1 MRLLDQLVL
10 MQFMCHFWWMTL
22 QFFSLPTYP
31 WILLVS
37 AVQFHTRRL
46 IITLFFAFNLKES
59 KMRLILL
66 QR

>member
-37 AVQFHTRRL
+37 GTVWIKNRTSIPNF
-46 IITLFFAFNLKES
+46 
-59 KMRLILL
+59 
-66 QR
+66 